1 MYIVYTAELFVRQV
15 ALSAGTSLW
24 RGKRSC
30 DKLAHMSCPFCT
42 RPEIRDRTVAENG
55 LVFAFPTYIPI
66 TPGHTLICPVR
77 CVRTMDELT
86 DEEVLA
92 LHEMRKQIIG
102 ALRKAFGAEG
112 FNFAWNDGIMAGQDV
127 MHAHLHVVPRKTGD
141 VGITKYEPREFLY
154 RPGPREKTPEA
165 ELTAIAEEIK
175 KAL

>member
-1 MYIVYTAELFVRQV
+1 MYIVYTAEAFSMQEGC
-15 ALSAGTSLW
+15 GTLT
-24 RGKRSC
+24 
-30 DKLAHMSCPFCT
+30 DMSCAFCT
-42 RPEIRDRTVAENG
+42 QPKIQERIIAKND

-92 LHEMRKQIIG
+92 MNEMRKSVTG

-112 FNFAWNDGIMAGQDV
+112 FNFAWNDGAMAGQDV
-127 MHAHLHVVPRKTGD
+127 MHVHLHVVPRKTGD
-141 VGITKYEPREFLY
+141 TGITKYEPREFLY

-165 ELTAIAEEIK
+165 ELTAVADAIK
-175 KAL
+175 KALQ